1 MTADIGAFDRR
12 ITLQQPVL
20 TRDAAGGVVTSW
32 ATVGTVW
39 ARRLGAKGR
48 EFYAANREIGEVLEV
63 FHIRHSTT
71 VAAIVPTWRVL
82 FEGNV
87 FAVGA
92 AVEVGRRELIAITC
106 TTGASNG

>member
-1 MTADIGAFDRR
+1 MSSQLFDRR
-12 ITLQQPVL
+12 ITLQRPVH

-32 ATVGTVW
+32 EHVSTVW

-48 EFYAANREIGEVLEV
+48 EFYAANREIGEVQEV
-63 FHIRHSTT
+63 FHIRYSST
-71 VAAIVPTWRVL
+71 VAGILPTWRVL
-82 FEGNV
+82 FEGKV

-92 AVEVGRRELIAITC
+92 AVEMGRREFIAVTC